1 MNHRGLRKLLLLFAV
16 GAMFAKVVAIPVTPL
31 TNSKAAEGEPMG
43 FYGRPMLGVL
53 MSQIDGDQA
62 SGYNKLGFQVGM
74 STGFRWQGKGINAL
88 EMQMAL
94 AERGSRRPFNA
105 ETMVNEFHIRCRQI
119 ELQLNAIRPLSVG
132 GLGAV
137 DLVAGLRAF
146 RVLDVRET
154 QGYNPG
160 IANDFR
166 KNGLMIHLG
175 VGRTID
181 EHWHMRVGLDYSV
194 NSLVKGG
201 AQSIFYPTGVYHNGM
216 GATVFYKWG
225 G

>member
-16 GAMFAKVVAIPVTPL
+16 GAMFANVVAMPLTPL
-31 TNSKAAEGEPMG
+31 VNSKATDGEPMG

-62 SGYNKLGFQVGM
+62 SGYNKLGFQVGV
-74 STGFRWQGKGINAL
+74 STGFRWKGKGINAM

-94 AERGSRRPFNA
+94 AERGSRRAFNA

-166 KNGLMIHLG
+166 KNGVMIHLG
-175 VGRTID
+175 LGRTID
-181 EHWHMRVGLDYSV
+181 EHWHMRVGLDYSL

-201 AQSIFYPTGVYHNGM
+201 TQSVFYPTGVYHNGM
-216 GATVFYKWG
+216 GVTVFYNWG
-225 G
+225 S

>member
-16 GAMFAKVVAIPVTPL
+16 GAMFVKVVAIPVTPL
-31 TNSKAAEGEPMG
+31 ANSKAADGELMG

-146 RVLDVRET
+146 RVLEVRET

-166 KNGLMIHLG
+166 KNGVMIHLG

-181 EHWHMRVGLDYSV
+181 EHWHMRIGLDYSL

-201 AQSIFYPTGVYHNGM
+201 TQSVFYPTGVYHNGM
-216 GATVFYKWG
+216 GATVF
-225 G
+225 

>member
-16 GAMFAKVVAIPVTPL
+16 GAMFANVVAMPLTPL
-31 TNSKAAEGEPMG
+31 VNSKATDGEPMG

-62 SGYNKLGFQVGM
+62 SGYNKLGFQVGV
-74 STGFRWQGKGINAL
+74 STGFRWKGKGINAM

-94 AERGSRRPFNA
+94 AERGSRRAFNA

-119 ELQLNAIRPLSVG
+119 ELQLNAIRPLIVG

-166 KNGLMIHLG
+166 KNGVMIHLG
-175 VGRTID
+175 LGRTID
-181 EHWHMRVGLDYSV
+181 EHWHMRVGLDYSL

-201 AQSIFYPTGVYHNGM
+201 TQSVFYPTGVYHNGM
-216 GATVFYKWG
+216 GVTVFYNWG
-225 G
+225 S

>member
-1 MNHRGLRKLLLLFAV
+1 MLLLFAV
-16 GAMFAKVVAIPVTPL
+16 GAMFANVVAMPLTPL
-31 TNSKAAEGEPMG
+31 VNSKATDGEPMG

-62 SGYNKLGFQVGM
+62 SGYNKLGFQVGV
-74 STGFRWQGKGINAL
+74 STGFRWKGKGINAM

-94 AERGSRRPFNA
+94 AERGSRRAFNA

-166 KNGLMIHLG
+166 KNGVMIHLG
-175 VGRTID
+175 LGRTID
-181 EHWHMRVGLDYSV
+181 EHWHMRVGLDYSL

-201 AQSIFYPTGVYHNGM
+201 TQSVFYPTGVYHNGM
-216 GATVFYKWG
+216 GVTVFYNWG
-225 G
+225 S

>member
-16 GAMFAKVVAIPVTPL
+16 GAMFVKVVAIPVTPL
-31 TNSKAAEGEPMG
+31 ANSKAADGEPMG

-74 STGFRWQGKGINAL
+74 STGYRWEGKGINAL

-119 ELQLNAIRPLSVG
+119 ELQLNAIRLLSVG

-146 RVLDVRET
+146 RVLEVRET
-154 QGYNPG
+154 QGYNLG

-166 KNGLMIHLG
+166 KNGVMIHLG

-181 EHWHMRVGLDYSV
+181 EHWHMRIGLDYSL

-201 AQSIFYPTGVYHNGM
+201 TQSVFYPTGVYHNGM
-216 GATVFYKWG
+216 GVIVFYKWG

>member
-16 GAMFAKVVAIPVTPL
+16 GAMFVKVVAIPVTPL
-31 TNSKAAEGEPMG
+31 TNSKAADGEPTG

-94 AERGSRRPFNA
+94 AERGSRRAFDA

-119 ELQLNAIRPLSVG
+119 ELQLNAIRPFSVG

-216 GATVFYKWG
+216 GAKVFYKWG

>member
-1 MNHRGLRKLLLLFAV
+1 MLLLFAV
-16 GAMFAKVVAIPVTPL
+16 GAMFVKVVAIPVTPL
-31 TNSKAAEGEPMG
+31 ANSKAADGEPMG

-94 AERGSRRPFNA
+94 AERGSRRAFDA

>member
-1 MNHRGLRKLLLLFAV
+1 MLLLFAV
-16 GAMFAKVVAIPVTPL
+16 GAMFANVVAMPLTPL
-31 TNSKAAEGEPMG
+31 VNSKATDGEPMG

-74 STGFRWQGKGINAL
+74 STGYRWKGKGINAL

-94 AERGSRRPFNA
+94 AERGSRRAFNA

-166 KNGLMIHLG
+166 KNGVMIHSG

-181 EHWHMRVGLDYSV
+181 EH
-194 NSLVKGG
+194 
-201 AQSIFYPTGVYHNGM
+201 
-216 GATVFYKWG
+216 
-225 G
+225 

>member
-1 MNHRGLRKLLLLFAV
+1 MNHRGLRKLLLLFAAGGMFTNV
-16 GAMFAKVVAIPVTPL
+16 GAIPFTKLANSNATDVEPL
-31 TNSKAAEGEPMG
+31 G
-43 FYGRPMLGVL
+43 FYARPMLGVL

-62 SGYNKLGFQVGM
+62 SGYNKLGFQLGM
-74 STGFRWQGKGINAL
+74 STGYRWDGKGINAL

-94 AERGSRRPFNA
+94 AERGSRRAFNA

-119 ELQLNAIRPLSVG
+119 ELQVNAIRPLSVG
-132 GLGAV
+132 GLGSI
-137 DLVAGLRAF
+137 DLIAGLRAF
-146 RVLDVRET
+146 RVLEVKET

-175 VGRTID
+175 VGKTVD
-181 EHWHMRVGLDYSV
+181 AHWHVRVGLDYSV

-201 AQSIFYPTGVYHNGM
+201 TQSLFYPTGVYHNGM

>member
-1 MNHRGLRKLLLLFAV
+1 MLLLFAV
-16 GAMFAKVVAIPVTPL
+16 GAMFVKVVAIPVTPL
-31 TNSKAAEGEPMG
+31 ANSKAADGEPMG
-43 FYGRPMLGVL
+43 FYGRPMLGIL

-74 STGFRWQGKGINAL
+74 STGFRWKGKGINAL

-94 AERGSRRPFNA
+94 AERGSRRAFDA

>member
-16 GAMFAKVVAIPVTPL
+16 GAMFANVVAMPLTPL
-31 TNSKAAEGEPMG
+31 VNSKATDGEPMG

-62 SGYNKLGFQVGM
+62 SGYNKLGFQVGV
-74 STGFRWQGKGINAL
+74 STGFRWKGKGISAI

-94 AERGSRRPFNA
+94 AERGSRRAFNA

-166 KNGLMIHLG
+166 KNGVMIHLG
-175 VGRTID
+175 LGRTID
-181 EHWHMRVGLDYSV
+181 EHWHMRVGLDYSL

-201 AQSIFYPTGVYHNGM
+201 TQSVFYPTGVYHNGM
-216 GATVFYKWG
+216 GVTVFYNWG
-225 G
+225 S

>member
-16 GAMFAKVVAIPVTPL
+16 GAMFVKVVAIPVTPL
-31 TNSKAAEGEPMG
+31 TNSKAADGEPMG
-43 FYGRPMLGVL
+43 FYGRPMLGIL

-94 AERGSRRPFNA
+94 AERGSRRAFDA

-119 ELQLNAIRPLSVG
+119 ELQLNAIRPFSVG

>member
-16 GAMFAKVVAIPVTPL
+16 GAMFVKVVAIPVTPL
-31 TNSKAAEGEPMG
+31 ANLKAADGEPMG

-62 SGYNKLGFQVGM
+62 SGYNKFGFQVGM
-74 STGFRWQGKGINAL
+74 STGFRWEGKGINAL

-94 AERGSRRPFNA
+94 AERGSRRAFDA

-216 GATVFYKWG
+216 GVTVFYKWG

>member
-94 AERGSRRPFNA
+94 AERGSRRAFDA

-216 GATVFYKWG
+216 GVTVFYKWG

>member
-1 MNHRGLRKLLLLFAV
+1 MLLLFAV
-16 GAMFAKVVAIPVTPL
+16 GAMFVKVVAIPVTPL
-31 TNSKAAEGEPMG
+31 ANSKAADGEPMG

-62 SGYNKLGFQVGM
+62 SGYNKFGFQVGM
-74 STGFRWQGKGINAL
+74 STGFRWEGKGINAL

-94 AERGSRRPFNA
+94 AERGSRRAFDA